1 MCRVTPLPSDQPP
14 AAQAR
19 GYGRGRAE
27 MGLAD
32 AFLAGAMTGAAAGL
46 DEGILLLSLPNSW
59 LYGESLCKTNGG
71 DE

>member
-1 MCRVTPLPSDQPP
+1 MNFDTHSYPHTWALKGVTEGEALHRRW
-14 AAQAR
+14 A
-19 GYGRGRAE
+19 
-27 MGLAD
+27 
-32 AFLAGAMTGAAAGL
+32 TGGAGL